1 MSLAYYV
8 KIQLQKLSVANHNFS
23 FISSTTMS
31 SHHKELQDK
40 LTIELFDLIEQSVKC
55 KLNIESAS
63 NGGQLHLAKARY
75 YQGSQTVA
83 VSKLPTENSAE
94 FNALRT
100 IERDNE
106 SGGEFELKSNPV
118 DKDNGYVDPLKWFG
132 ILLPRSLQLAQQSFI
147 NTLEYIAEAANIHMK
162 LQTTIT
168 NILALRNA

>member
-1 MSLAYYV
+1 
-8 KIQLQKLSVANHNFS
+8 
-23 FISSTTMS
+23 MS

-40 LTIELFDLIEQSVKC
+40 LTIELLDLIEQSVKC
-55 KLNIESAS
+55 KLNIEAAS

-100 IERDNE
+100 IERDSDVE
-106 SGGEFELKSNPV
+106 HEFQLKSNPV

-147 NTLEYIAEAANIHMK
+147 NSLEYVIEAANVHMK
-162 LQTTIT
+162 LQATIS

>member
-1 MSLAYYV
+1 
-8 KIQLQKLSVANHNFS
+8 
-23 FISSTTMS
+23 MS

-40 LTIELFDLIEQSVKC
+40 LTIELLDLIEQSVKC

-100 IERDNE
+100 IARAND
-106 SGGEFELKSNPV
+106 GDHEFELKCNPM

-147 NTLEYIAEAANIHMK
+147 NTLEYVVEAANVHAK
-162 LQTTIT
+162 LQRTIS